1 MNTLYLSLLAIQEGL
16 QTQGWVVT
24 ISGFFIV
31 VIALIVL
38 YLVFSGLLKLLN
50 MDWKNIFNK
59 DKEDKVEV
67 AVNKDTD
74 MNTSK
79 NNVNDDVIVA
89 IGLALSMS
97 MEVHDEESGVLTIK
111 RAQPRYSS
119 PWSSKIL
126 GINNLNRY

>member
-1 MNTLYLSLLAIQEGL
+1 MNTLYLSLLAIQDGL
-16 QTQGWVVT
+16 QVKGWIVT

-31 VIALIVL
+31 IIALLIL
-38 YLVFSGLLKLLN
+38 YL
-50 MDWKNIFNK
+50 IFTIVSKVINANWRSIFKK
-59 DKEDKVEV
+59 DKKVEV
-67 AVNKDTD
+67 VENKNID

-111 RAQPRYSS
+111 RAQTRYSS

>member
-16 QTQGWVVT
+16 QAKGWVVT

-31 VIALIVL
+31 VVALIVL

-50 MDWKNIFNK
+50 MDWRNIFNK

-119 PWSSKIL
+119 PWNSKIL

>member
-1 MNTLYLSLLAIQEGL
+1 
-16 QTQGWVVT
+16 
-24 ISGFFIV
+24 
-31 VIALIVL
+31 
-38 YLVFSGLLKLLN
+38 
-50 MDWKNIFNK
+50 MDWKNIFKK

-97 MEVHDEESGVLTIK
+97 MEVHDEESGKLTIK
-111 RAQPRYSS
+111 RTYRYTS

>member
-1 MNTLYLSLLAIQEGL
+1 MQDGL
-16 QTQGWVVT
+16 QVKGWIVT

-31 VIALIVL
+31 IIALVIL
-38 YLVFSGLLKLLN
+38 YL
-50 MDWKNIFNK
+50 IFTIVSKVINANWRSIFKK
-59 DKEDKVEV
+59 DKKVEV
-67 AVNKDTD
+67 VENKNID

-111 RAQPRYSS
+111 RAQTRYSS

>member
-16 QTQGWVVT
+16 QVKGWIVT
-24 ISGFFIV
+24 ISGFTIV
-31 VIALIVL
+31 IISLIILFLIFTYV
-38 YLVFSGLLKLLN
+38 SKIIN
-50 MDWKNIFNK
+50 ADWKSLFNK
-59 DKEDKVEV
+59 KKNEVEV
-67 AVNKDTD
+67 AENKNTD

-111 RAQPRYSS
+111 RVNRNNS
-119 PWSSKIL
+119 PWASKIL

>member
-1 MNTLYLSLLAIQEGL
+1 MLAIQEGL
-16 QTQGWVVT
+16 QTKGWVVT

-50 MDWKNIFNK
+50 MDWKNIFKK

-119 PWSSKIL
+119 PWNSKIL

>member
-1 MNTLYLSLLAIQEGL
+1 MNTLYLSLLAIQDGL
-16 QTQGWVVT
+16 QVKGWIVT
-24 ISGFFIV
+24 ISGF
-31 VIALIVL
+31 LIVISA
-38 YLVFSGLLKLLN
+38 LVILFLIFSGVSKIIN
-50 MDWKNIFNK
+50 HDWKSVFNK
-59 DKEDKVEV
+59 GKKNNEVEV
-67 AVNKDTD
+67 VENNNKD

-111 RAQPRYSS
+111 RVQRITS
-119 PWSSKIL
+119 PWASKIL

>member
-1 MNTLYLSLLAIQEGL
+1 MLAIQDGL
-16 QTQGWVVT
+16 QVKGWIVT
-24 ISGFFIV
+24 ISGF
-31 VIALIVL
+31 LIVISA
-38 YLVFSGLLKLLN
+38 LVILFLIFSGVSKIIN
-50 MDWKNIFNK
+50 HDWKSVFNK
-59 DKEDKVEV
+59 GKKNNEVEV
-67 AVNKDTD
+67 VENNNKD

-111 RAQPRYSS
+111 RVQRITS
-119 PWSSKIL
+119 PWASKIL

>member
-16 QTQGWVVT
+16 QVKGWIVT
-24 ISGFFIV
+24 ISGFTIV
-31 VIALIVL
+31 IISLIIL
-38 YLVFSGLLKLLN
+38 YLIFTYVSKIIN
-50 MDWKNIFNK
+50 ADWKSLFNK
-59 DKEDKVEV
+59 KKNEVEV
-67 AVNKDTD
+67 VENKNTD

-79 NNVNDDVIVA
+79 DNVNDDVVVA

-111 RAQPRYSS
+111 RVYRSNS
-119 PWSSKIL
+119 PWASKIL

>member
-16 QTQGWVVT
+16 QTKGWVVT

-119 PWSSKIL
+119 PWNSKIL

>member
-1 MNTLYLSLLAIQEGL
+1 MNTLYLSLLAIQDGL
-16 QTQGWVVT
+16 QVKGWIVT
-24 ISGFFIV
+24 ISGF
-31 VIALIVL
+31 LIVIMA
-38 YLVFSGLLKLLN
+38 LVVLFLIFSGVSKIIN
-50 MDWKNIFNK
+50 ADWKSIVNK
-59 DKEDKVEV
+59 DKRKNEVEV
-67 AVNKDTD
+67 VENNNKD

-111 RAQPRYSS
+111 RAQRITS
-119 PWSSKIL
+119 PWASKIL

>member
-16 QTQGWVVT
+16 QVKGWIVT

-31 VIALIVL
+31 VIALVVL

-50 MDWKNIFNK
+50 MDWKSIFKK
-59 DKEDKVEV
+59 DKDDKVEV

-119 PWSSKIL
+119 PWNSKIL

>member
-16 QTQGWVVT
+16 QAKGWVVT

-50 MDWKNIFNK
+50 MDWRNIFNK

-119 PWSSKIL
+119 PWNSKIL

>member
-16 QTQGWVVT
+16 QAKGWVVT

-50 MDWKNIFNK
+50 MDWKNIFKK

-97 MEVHDEESGVLTIK
+97 SVLK
-111 RAQPRYSS
+111 
-119 PWSSKIL
+119 
-126 GINNLNRY
+126 

>member
-16 QTQGWVVT
+16 QVKGWIVT
-24 ISGFFIV
+24 ISGFLIV
-31 VIALIVL
+31 IISLIVL
-38 YLVFSGLLKLLN
+38 FLIFSGVSKIIN
-50 MDWKNIFNK
+50 ADWKSLFNRK
-59 DKEDKVEV
+59 KNEVEV
-67 AVNKDTD
+67 VENKNNNKD

-111 RAQPRYSS
+111 RAQRITS
-119 PWSSKIL
+119 PWASKIL